1 VGREYPL
8 LFRIKVNSTFALQ
21 LPCSAAEKCYMIA
34 EVDYPVQEAE
44 RPLPVFADGGTEV

>member
-1 VGREYPL
+1 VFWL
-8 LFRIKVNSTFALQ
+8 KVNSVHLLQ
-21 LPCSAAEKCYMIA
+21 ISCSAAEKCYMIA